1 MKKKYYILVLTLLSL
16 FVGQSSYGQHNYDCN
31 CQNTTTIAGDV
42 LSFIASI
49 PGNIYNGVS
58 YAGAWVGNWV
68 SSQLQGSG
76 NYVYNGSSGGTS
88 GGGYGGSSGGS
99 WGGIWGG
106 SSSGGGFDGEGW
118 GDDFGSDWGDDGGG
132 NESDGGG
139 FGGDGG
145 DYAATYYLYLNSPKD
160 WYFDNDGDGWH
171 SQTIVSIN
179 SPGPGWI
186 DAITLGLDCDDNE
199 PTKTIDCNITYYL
212 DNDHD
217 GYESAT
223 QRSLTSPGIGWEE
236 GASMGIDCNDNDP
249 VIRECIQP
257 KPVEVINPATC
268 RCIDP
273 PNKSKFN
280 NVTNVWNVLDG
291 KKWILYQTNCNTSAR
306 KQNAESLLTNT
317 TPVGA
322 GMQANTFVDKKR
334 QTESGQIT
342 PNIDMQKAIDIV
354 IKNLKE
360 NKPVMAGVMYER
372 YYGADPNLG
381 GTPDDNNNVAT
392 NHYVTIVGMGIDIG
406 KPYFSYYD
414 NFVESQFKDGS
425 PRSNSTLELI
435 GTNTS
440 ENRFYYYQDSV
451 GNYYFSD
458 KTAKTLDGPT
468 IDPNHNGHGFGNQYI
483 LTEIRDNY

>member
-1 MKKKYYILVLTLLSL
+1 MKKKYYILVLMFLSL
-16 FVGQSSYGQHNYDCN
+16 FLGQSSYGQHNYDCN
-31 CQNTTTIAGDV
+31 CHNTTTIAGDV

-76 NYVYNGSSGGTS
+76 NYVYNGSSGG
-88 GGGYGGSSGGS
+88 SSGGS

-118 GDDFGSDWGDDGGG
+118 GDDFGSDWTDGGENG
-132 NESDGGG
+132 EHEGDGGG

-145 DYAATYYLYLNSPKD
+145 DYDAAYYLYLNSPKD

-179 SPGPGWI
+179 SLGPGWI
-186 DAITLGLDCDDNE
+186 DTITLGLDCDDNE

-249 VIRECIQP
+249 VIRECIEP
-257 KPVEVINPATC
+257 KPVEVINTAIC

-273 PNKSKFN
+273 PNKPKFN
-280 NVTNVWNVLDG
+280 NVTNIWNVLDG
-291 KKWILYQTNCNTSAR
+291 KKWINFNGNCNTSA
-306 KQNAESLLTNT
+306 KDQNKASLLPNT

-334 QTESGQIT
+334 QMQSGIT
-342 PNIDMQKAIDIV
+342 TPTIDMQKALDI
-354 IKNLKE
+354 ITKNLKE
-360 NKPVMAGVMYER
+360 GKPVMAGVMYER
-372 YYGADPNLG
+372 YGGADRLPG
-381 GTPDDNNNVAT
+381 GTSTDNNNVAT
-392 NHYVTIVGMGIDIG
+392 NHYITIVGMGIDNG

-414 NFVESQFKDGS
+414 NFVDSHFKDGS
-425 PRSNSTLELI
+425 PRGESTRELI
-435 GTNTS
+435 GTNIN
-440 ENRFYYYQDSV
+440 ENRLYLYPDSV

-458 KTAKTLDGPT
+458 KSAKTLDGPT
-468 IDPNHNGHGFGNQYI
+468 DTYNYPYSHSQNNQYI
-483 LTEIRDNY
+483 LTEIRDNF